1 MLKSIR
7 NVQTAAELCGKSAIT
22 ALKITAF
29 TSPEIL
35 QQLNE
40 IIDKQDLLHSKQ
52 SIFEIVSKTSLV
64 KQRNKIED
72 LVRRV
77 DTIIQVKSIEFE
89 IKFYREYFRK

>member
-1 MLKSIR
+1 MKSIR
-7 NVQTAAELCGKSAIT
+7 NVQAAAELCGKSAIT

-40 IIDKQDLLHSKQ
+40 IIEKQDLLHSKQ
-52 SIFEIVSKTSLV
+52 SIIEIVSKTSLV

-77 DTIIQVKSIEFE
+77 DTIIQVNQLNSK
-89 IKFYREYFRK
+89 